1 MQRRTQRIR
10 TRRFAFATVTDDIS
24 IGRTSTCLFEKK
36 NERKKRKESRR
47 VRRGRAQEEN
57 RNKNKNKRERE
68 RERRIQEKN
77 TEAYLVSLDD
87 ILSTVVAWMS
97 DSLSGPINKTNTS
110 SAIILDTVP
119 REEAD
124 TDGRAAPSLTALA

>member
-36 NERKKRKESRR
+36 NERKMRKESRR

-57 RNKNKNKRERE
+57 RNKNKRERE

-124 TDGRAAPSLTALA
+124 TDGRAASSLTALA

>member
-57 RNKNKNKRERE
+57 RNKNKRE

-124 TDGRAAPSLTALA
+124 TDGRAASSLTALA

>member
-68 RERRIQEKN
+68 REREEYRRRIQKL
-77 TEAYLVSLDD
+77 TLFH
-87 ILSTVVAWMS
+87 WM
-97 DSLSGPINKTNTS
+97 TF
-110 SAIILDTVP
+110 
-119 REEAD
+119 
-124 TDGRAAPSLTALA
+124 